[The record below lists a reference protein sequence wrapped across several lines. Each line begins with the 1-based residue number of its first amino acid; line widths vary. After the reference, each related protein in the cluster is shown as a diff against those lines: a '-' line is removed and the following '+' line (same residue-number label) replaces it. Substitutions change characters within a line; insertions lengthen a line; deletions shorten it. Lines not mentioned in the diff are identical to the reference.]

1 MHNKWS
7 ARTEPK
13 GYKCADVRVRNTV
26 TCEDEYG
33 RERTE
38 ESSISSMV
46 DGCKTVDISIRQY
59 QCTICGT
66 IGNY

>member
-7 ARTEPK
+7 SRIEPK
-13 GYKCADVRVRNTV
+13 GYKCSDVRVWNTV
-26 TCEDEYG
+26 TREDEHGNEYL
-33 RERTE
+33 E
-38 ESSISSMV
+38 ELATSDMK
-46 DGCKTVDISIRQY
+46 DGCKTVDISIKQY

>member
-1 MHNKWS
+1 MKKWHD
-7 ARTEPK
+7 RIEPK
-13 GYKCADVRVRNTV
+13 GYKCEDVRVRNTV
-26 TCEDEYG
+26 TYEDEYG

-38 ESSISSMV
+38 EGNTSYMA
-46 DGCKTVDISIRQY
+46 DGCKTVDISLRQY